1 MKRNIFPS
9 PAQQLTPQKSIP
21 YQQLAIIYNQVM
33 RHVNY
38 PQWAR
43 YITAVIHKQGV
54 PGKHFLDIG
63 CGTGEF
69 IFQMG
74 KLGFQVDGCDPS
86 PSMLKIAQSKNP
98 TNKFWL
104 DQLPELHHTPAQH
117 YAAITCL
124 YDTINYLESISIL
137 QQAIQRV
144 YELLL
149 PEGLFIFDV
158 VSEEFCKNYFHEVN
172 DKEVINSKYAYVR
185 KSYYRQPQSEQV
197 NHFTIYTPEG
207 IFEETHIQKIFP
219 FPVIQQV
226 ISQHTAFE
234 ILEIYDDFTFFPMN
248 TNSDRAH
255 FILKKVIRV

>member
-1 MKRNIFPS
+1 MKRNTLPS
-9 PAQQLTPQKSIP
+9 SVHQLTPQKSIP
-21 YQQLAIIYNQVM
+21 YEQLAIIYNRVM

-54 PGKHFLDIG
+54 PGNHFLDIG

-74 KLGFQVDGCDPS
+74 KLGFYVDGCDPS
-86 PSMLKIAQSKNP
+86 SSMLKIAQSRNP
-98 TNKFWL
+98 ANRFWL
-104 DQLPELHHTPAQH
+104 DQLPELNHTPAQY

-124 YDTINYLESISIL
+124 YDTMNYLESISIL

-172 DKEVINSKYAYVR
+172 DKEVINSKYAYTR
-185 KSYYRQPQSEQV
+185 KSYYRQSQSEQI

-207 IFEETHIQKIFP
+207 IFEEIHIQKIFS
-219 FPVIQQV
+219 FLEIQQV
-226 ISQHTAFE
+226 ISQHTQFK
-234 ILEIYDDFTFFPMN
+234 ILEIYDDFTFFPVN

-255 FILKKVIRV
+255 FVLKK